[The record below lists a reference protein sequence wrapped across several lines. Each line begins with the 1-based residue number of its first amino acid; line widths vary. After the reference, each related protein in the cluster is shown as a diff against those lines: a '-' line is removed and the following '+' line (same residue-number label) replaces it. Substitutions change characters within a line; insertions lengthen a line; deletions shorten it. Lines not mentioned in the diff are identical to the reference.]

1 MSARFSRLS
10 PCREL
15 LSFVGASRSALTL
28 GILPVVASWVSSVAA
43 CGELVLRGVQ
53 RMAAAKFWVR
63 SKIKLAGAGR
73 AFADGCTGGTHTRAA
88 ALALLVWGLLAAPL
102 RASDEVAALTW
113 RGKKLDVAALPS
125 DLPGDARVAVESF
138 AGWAAQHGYRLDL
151 DDSARA
157 LLVSAKDSTKYLKRI
172 ESVLALAD
180 RTFEGR
186 EAAGTT
192 PAAGA
197 ATEAETGS
205 GATPAATPAA
215 WGSGSRAP
223 GTGTLVLC
231 VVRTPKDHA
240 PLLARLA
247 ELSPYLAGWAK
258 TSTPA
263 PGFAL
268 EEPLAG
274 AVVLGL
280 PANKEWNADNELV
293 HRAAELAFHRR
304 FGRQPYW
311 MVQGFAW
318 HVEMELCRGI
328 YCFPYREGFVWAT
341 EHTGWRARFAKLW
354 RDKPAPSL
362 ADLATLRRGQFEPN
376 GALCAWA
383 ALAYLSDRHGV
394 ALAGALH
401 ELHELWDKNS
411 RRDLGG
417 GAWERLPT
425 YELPLAEQQRILESR
440 LAPDLGPA
448 ILGWASKD

>member
-1 MSARFSRLS
+1 MSALRRQFAWFPAFRARLRRGS
-10 PCREL
+10 AAL
-15 LSFVGASRSALTL
+15 AAMFVA
-28 GILPVVASWVSSVAA
+28 VVAPLESSVVA
-43 CGELVLRGVQ
+43 CGERPRRGISRKTRVK
-53 RMAAAKFWVR
+53 ALAR
-63 SKIKLAGAGR
+63 STIECAEVGR
-73 AFADGCTGGTHTRAA
+73 AFASVRERWAHTLVA
-88 ALALLVWGLLAAPL
+88 ALALLVFVAPL

-125 DLPGDARVAVESF
+125 DLPADARVAVESF

-157 LLVSAKDSTKYLKRI
+157 LLVSAKDSSKYLKRI

-180 RTFEGR
+180 RTFDGR
-186 EAAGTT
+186 EAAGAT
-192 PAAGA
+192 PAVGA
-197 ATEAETGS
+197 DSEAKPDS
-205 GATPAATPAA
+205 AATPAA
-215 WGSGSRAP
+215 WGASNRAP
-223 GTGTLVLC
+223 GSGTLVLV

-247 ELSPYLAGWAK
+247 ELSPYLASWAK
-258 TSTPA
+258 SSTPA

-293 HRAAELAFHRR
+293 HRAAELTFHRR

-311 MVQGFAW
+311 IVQGFAW
-318 HVEMELCRGI
+318 HVEQELCRGI

-341 EHTGWRARFAKLW
+341 EHSGWRARFAKLW

-376 GALCAWA
+376 AALCAWA
-383 ALAYLSDRHGV
+383 ALAYLSERHGV
-394 ALAGALH
+394 ALSGVLH
-401 ELHELWDKNS
+401 ELHDLWDKNS

-417 GAWERLPT
+417 GAWERVPT
-425 YELPLAEQQRILESR
+425 YELPLADQQRLLESR